1 MKTIWIVDDDEEMLR
16 AMDLML
22 RMLKFKTRFFMH
34 ARPTAEAL
42 LAGEKP
48 DIILL
53 DINMPEV
60 SGMDVLEFIRRNKRW
75 NKIPIVML
83 STEAADVTVDQ
94 AMSLGADGYVTKPV
108 MIDELEA
115 DLHPDMLEPLIK
127 LFINPETNPHNAQII
142 FSTHSHEVMDLL
154 DKEQIV
160 LVEKDE
166 ACNSEAW
173 RLDEVSGVRR
183 SDNLYAKYRSGAYGA
198 VPNI

>member
-1 MKTIWIVDDDEEMLR
+1 MKTIWTVDDDEEMLR

-22 RMLKFKTRFFMH
+22 RMLKFETRFFMH

-42 LAGEKP
+42 LAGGKP

-60 SGMDVLEFIRRNKRW
+60 SGLDVLEFIRRNKRW

-108 MIDELEA
+108 MIEELE
-115 DLHPDMLEPLIK
+115 
-127 LFINPETNPHNAQII
+127 T
-142 FSTHSHEVMDLL
+142 
-154 DKEQIV
+154 V
-160 LVEKDE
+160 LKK
-166 ACNSEAW
+166 A
-173 RLDEVSGVRR
+173 LKKRR
-183 SDNLYAKYRSGAYGA
+183 
-198 VPNI
+198 